1 MKIMENFLFIIVA
14 LNSLQY
20 SFAKTYILFGLTGS
34 GKSTAGNALINKSGD
49 QKLLSIPFNV
59 SDGAS
64 GCTFEFKL
72 KEGNNVKVMDTIG
85 FGDPNTSAE
94 KALEN
99 FRAGLKSMN
108 NKANGI
114 IFVVKGGRITNE
126 VVKYITEIQN
136 IFLGKMKDNSILLLT
151 HIREDWVKEQK
162 NQNLQKAL
170 DNSNGNYFEFNLRFD
185 DKYDDD
191 DDRKKNEIKRQN
203 DVNKLVKYIE
213 QRYFNEVDLSFVHT
227 NEYEKTWYDL
237 VYNVFLLYSGDAFL
251 FIVQDCVLNQIGVCQ
266 PLLKHLK
273 TLCKLGNLDPKICNI
288 IPSFKKD
295 L

>member
-1 MKIMENFLFIIVA
+1 MKNFLFIIVV

-20 SFAKTYILFGLTGS
+20 SFAKTYILFGLSGS

-72 KEGNNVKVMDTIG
+72 KEGNNIKVMDTIG
-85 FGDPNTSAE
+85 FGDPSISAE

-99 FRAGLKSMN
+99 FREGLKSIN
-108 NKANGI
+108 NKTHGI

-126 VVKYITEIQN
+126 VVEYVTEIQN
-136 IFLGKMKDNSILLLT
+136 IFLGKMKYNSILLLT
-151 HIREDWVKEQK
+151 HIREGWVKEQK

-170 DNSNGNYFEFNLRFD
+170 DNSNGNYFEFNLKFD
-185 DKYDDD
+185 DNDDD
-191 DDRKKNEIKRQN
+191 NNDREKKENKRQKAV
-203 DVNKLVKYIE
+203 DKLVKYIE

-227 NEYEKTWYDL
+227 EEYEKTWFGL
-237 VYNVFLLYSGDAFL
+237 VYNVFVSYGPVVFYG
-251 FIVQDCVLNQIGVCQ
+251 IVKDCIHNTFGYCQSLINHLN
-266 PLLKHLK
+266 
-273 TLCKLGNLDPKICNI
+273 TLCKFKYGNSKICDI
-288 IPSFKKD
+288 IPKFQKD